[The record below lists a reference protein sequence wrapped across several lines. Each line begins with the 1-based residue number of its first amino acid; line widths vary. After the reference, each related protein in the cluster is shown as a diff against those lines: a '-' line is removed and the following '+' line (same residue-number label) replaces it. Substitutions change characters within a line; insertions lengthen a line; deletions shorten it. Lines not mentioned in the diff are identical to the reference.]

1 MSAIRGRNTAPERS
15 VRSLV
20 HSMGYRYRLH
30 ANDLPGKP
38 DLVFRSRRKVIFV
51 HGCFWHRHECPQGQV
66 RCQTN
71 AGFWQRKFEENVR
84 RDGRILDEL
93 RARGWDVLVVWE
105 CWLRDPERLRL
116 RILRFL
122 ENAEA
127 VQARAWRRA

>member
-1 MSAIRGRNTAPERS
+1 M
-15 VRSLV
+15 RSLV

-30 ANDLPGKP
+30 AKDLPGKP
-38 DLVFRSRRKVIFV
+38 DLVFRPRRKVIFV
-51 HGCFWHRHECPQGQV
+51 HGCFWHRHGCPQGRA

-84 RDGRILDEL
+84 RDGRNLDEL

-127 VQARAWRRA
+127 VQARARRRA